1 MRVIMVKLRGK
12 QRVSVGNERVS
23 MEIAGTADIDGK
35 PERWAVGQMQ
45 NIFRQN
51 DRGAAVLLQ
60 DGEDV
65 LVPQP
70 RDEL

>member
-1 MRVIMVKLRGK
+1 
-12 QRVSVGNERVS
+12 